1 MKLNKTAQKW
11 LRTNE
16 ACEPGY
22 KWAAR
27 ECANIREVLA
37 TAKPDW
43 AIWTYLR
50 QGILTEREQWEFALN
65 CAERAL
71 PYFTAWA
78 PNDNRPAEAIRV
90 KRLHLDGK
98 ATDAELEAAWAAA
111 RAARAAA
118 GDAGAAA
125 GDAGAARAAA
135 GDAGAARAAGAAG
148 AAGAAW
154 AAGAARAAGAAGDAW
169 DAWAAARAA
178 GDAGA
183 AGAAWAAW
191 AARAAGAARA
201 ARAAGAAWAA
211 EELKQAQWLRE
222 NTKPTLP
229 DEAQQPETAEGEG

>member
-16 ACEPGY
+16 ACETGH

-37 TAKPDW
+37 TAKPDL

-50 QGILTEREQWEFALN
+50 PGILTEREQWEFALD

-71 PYFTAWA
+71 PHFAAWA
-78 PNDNRPAEAIRV
+78 PNDNRPAEAIRI

-98 ATDAELEAAWAAA
+98 ATDAELEAA
-111 RAARAAA
+111 R
-118 GDAGAAA
+118 D
-125 GDAGAARAAA
+125 
-135 GDAGAARAAGAAG
+135 

-154 AAGAARAAGAAGDAW
+154 NAARAAWNTAGAARNAAGT
-169 DAWAAARAA
+169 ARN
-178 GDAGA
+178 A
-183 AGAAWAAW
+183 AGAAWN
-191 AARAAGAARA
+191 AARAAWNAARA
-201 ARAAGAAWAA
+201 D

-229 DEAQQPETAEGEG
+229 DEAQQPETVEGKGG

>member
-16 ACEPGY
+16 ACETGH

-50 QGILTEREQWEFALN
+50 PGILTEREQWEFALD

-71 PYFTAWA
+71 PHFAAWA
-78 PNDNRPAEAIRV
+78 PNDNRPAEAIRI

-98 ATDAELEAAWAAA
+98 ATDAELEAA
-111 RAARAAA
+111 R
-118 GDAGAAA
+118 D
-125 GDAGAARAAA
+125 
-135 GDAGAARAAGAAG
+135 

-154 AAGAARAAGAAGDAW
+154 DAAGASWDAAGAARNAAKAAW
-169 DAWAAARAA
+169 N
-178 GDAGA
+178 A
-183 AGAAWAAW
+183 AGAAWY
-191 AARAAGAARA
+191 AARAAWD
-201 ARAAGAAWAA
+201 AAGAAWDAA
-211 EELKQAQWLRE
+211 GAAWNAARADEELKQAQWLRE

-229 DEAQQPETAEGEG
+229 DEAQQPETVEGKGG

>member
-16 ACEPGY
+16 ACETGH

-50 QGILTEREQWEFALN
+50 PGILTKREQWEFALD

-71 PYFTAWA
+71 PHFAAWA
-78 PNDNRPAEAIRV
+78 PNDNRPAEAIRI

-98 ATDAELEAAWAAA
+98 ATDAELEAA
-111 RAARAAA
+111 R
-118 GDAGAAA
+118 D
-125 GDAGAARAAA
+125 
-135 GDAGAARAAGAAG
+135 
-148 AAGAAW
+148 
-154 AAGAARAAGAAGDAW
+154 AAGAARD
-169 DAWAAARAA
+169 AARA
-178 GDAGA
+178 D
-183 AGAAWAAW
+183 
-191 AARAAGAARA
+191 
-201 ARAAGAAWAA
+201 

-229 DEAQQPETAEGEG
+229 DEAQQPETAGGEG

>member
-37 TAKPDW
+37 TANPDW

-50 QGILTEREQWEFALN
+50 PGILTEREQWEFALD

-71 PYFTAWA
+71 PHFTAWA
-78 PNDNRPAEAIRV
+78 PNDNRPAEAIRI
-90 KRLHLDGK
+90 KRLHLEGK
-98 ATDAELEAAWAAA
+98 ATDAELDAAWAAA
-111 RAARAAA
+111 GDAARAAA
-118 GDAGAAA
+118 RAAWAARDAAGDDGAAA
-125 GDAGAARAAA
+125 WDAGDAARAAA
-135 GDAGAARAAGAAG
+135 R
-148 AAGAAW
+148 AAW
-154 AAGAARAAGAAGDAW
+154 AARDAAGDDGAAGDA
-169 DAWAAARAA
+169 ARAAARAA
-178 GDAGA
+178 GDAA
-183 AGAAWAAW
+183 WTAGAAAW
-191 AARAAGAARA
+191 AARP
-201 ARAAGAAWAA
+201 A

-229 DEAQQPETAEGEG
+229 DEAQQPETAGEEG

>member
-111 RAARAAA
+111 RAARAA
-118 GDAGAAA
+118 
-125 GDAGAARAAA
+125 
-135 GDAGAARAAGAAG
+135 
-148 AAGAAW
+148 
-154 AAGAARAAGAAGDAW
+154 
-169 DAWAAARAA
+169 

>member
-16 ACEPGY
+16 ACETGH

-50 QGILTEREQWEFALN
+50 PGILTKREQWEFALD

-71 PYFTAWA
+71 PHFAAWA
-78 PNDNRPAEAIRV
+78 PNDNRPAEAIRI

-98 ATDAELEAAWAAA
+98 ATDAELEAARDAAGVAWNAAGVARNAA
-111 RAARAAA
+111 RAAWN
-118 GDAGAAA
+118 
-125 GDAGAARAAA
+125 
-135 GDAGAARAAGAAG
+135 

-154 AAGAARAAGAAGDAW
+154 NAAGAARN
-169 DAWAAARAA
+169 
-178 GDAGA
+178 
-183 AGAAWAAW
+183 
-191 AARAAGAARA
+191 AAGAARDA
-201 ARAAGAAWAA
+201 ARAD

-229 DEAQQPETAEGEG
+229 DEAQQPETVEGKGG